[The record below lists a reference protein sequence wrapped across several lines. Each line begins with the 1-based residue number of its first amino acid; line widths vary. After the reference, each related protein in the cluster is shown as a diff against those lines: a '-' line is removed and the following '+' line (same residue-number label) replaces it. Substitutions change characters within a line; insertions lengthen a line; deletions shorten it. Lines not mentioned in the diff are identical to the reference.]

1 MIKPEDPYYSRA
13 DIDLDGAL
21 KSRNLEMAWLEHPV
35 ETYDLMLEGSGIL
48 AFDDGTQQAACL
60 RA

>member
-48 AFDDGTQQAACL
+48 GL
-60 RA
+60 

>member
-1 MIKPEDPYYSRA
+1 
-13 DIDLDGAL
+13 
-21 KSRNLEMAWLEHPV
+21 MAWLEHPV